1 MENDYKS
8 ASDQISESD
17 STSHNKARTNVEQLS
32 AMLEAEETPAAHTD
46 ETAEKLQ
53 SAGVKGMI
61 AATVAASVMG
71 ITGMMHPE
79 KAGDVATPIEPVP
92 IEQIVEAHES
102 AFNLEQEEAN
112 EEQEVP
118 SEGQE
123 QTGER
128 HERPKVHAEVETKPF
143 TWWYDVPTV
152 SQQDLTY
159 GGRETDYGCAPTAV
173 SMVTEYWHQQDPSN
187 ETASAQ
193 ELLDK
198 NVEQGIFKGDG
209 MSVTYIHDEL
219 SALGYEA
226 EDHANADLEMLK
238 QEVAK
243 GPVIAAVKLGM
254 STNIEEHNHSVVVTG
269 ISENNEVRVND
280 PWTGEAR
287 TYSWET
293 FNASWGTL
301 GRWLTTVR
309 PT

>member
-1 MENDYKS
+1 METDHKFSLDHNDAVS
-8 ASDQISESD
+8 SQGHEQA
-17 STSHNKARTNVEQLS
+17 KANVAQLS
-32 AMLEAEETPAAHTD
+32 AMLDGENPPDKHSD
-46 ETAEKLQ
+46 ENSDKLK
-53 SAGVKGMI
+53 SAGIKGMI
-61 AATVAASVMG
+61 AATAAAGIMG

-79 KAGDVATPIEPVP
+79 KAGDVTPPTETVPIVQMVDAPQSTVKQDEPIEIRKTPFVTS
-92 IEQIVEAHES
+92 QVE
-102 AFNLEQEEAN
+102 F
-112 EEQEVP
+112 
-118 SEGQE
+118 
-123 QTGER
+123 
-128 HERPKVHAEVETKPF
+128 AEHS
-143 TWWYDVPTV
+143 WWHDVPTV

-173 SMVTEYWHQQDPSN
+173 SMVTEYWHQQDPDNQTS
-187 ETASAQ
+187 SAQ

-198 NVEQGIFKGDG
+198 NVEQGIFTGDG

-226 EDHANADLEMLK
+226 EDHSNANLETLK

-243 GPVIAAVKLGM
+243 GPVIAAVKLNM
-254 STNIEEHNHSVVVTG
+254 RTNGTNHSVVVTG
-269 ISENNEVRVND
+269 ISENNEVRIND

-293 FNASWGTL
+293 FNASWSTL

>member
-1 MENDYKS
+1 MGSENHGRGDYPS
-8 ASDQISESD
+8 SHEQNTA
-17 STSHNKARTNVEQLS
+17 STSADTQRAKDNVSQLS
-32 AMLEAEETPAAHTD
+32 SMLEAEETPATHTD
-46 ETAEKLQ
+46 ETIESLQ
-53 SAGVKGMI
+53 AVGVKGMI
-61 AATVAASVMG
+61 AVAAAASVMG
-71 ITGMMHPE
+71 FTMMHPE
-79 KAGDVATPIEPVP
+79 KAGDVTPRAEPVP
-92 IEQIVEAHES
+92 IVQMVDIPQPIIER
-102 AFNLEQEEAN
+102 EQEAPV
-112 EEQEVP
+112 EERKLTFVTSQVEFA
-118 SEGQE
+118 
-123 QTGER
+123 ER
-128 HERPKVHAEVETKPF
+128 S
-143 TWWYDVPTV
+143 WWHDVPTV

-173 SMVTEYWHQQDPSN
+173 SMVTEYWHQQDPANQTS
-187 ETASAQ
+187 SAQ
-193 ELLDK
+193 KLLDK

-226 EDHANADLEMLK
+226 EDLANANLETLK

-243 GPVIAAVKLGM
+243 GPVIAAVKLNMRTDG
-254 STNIEEHNHSVVVTG
+254 TNHSVVVTG

-293 FNASWGTL
+293 FNASWSML